1 MSKYLNPMTDYGFKK
16 LFGEEASKHFL
27 IDFLNSVFEDFI
39 PQIAD
44 LSYGKNEH
52 LGAKLI
58 DRNVIFDL
66 YCKDLAGNHFIIE
79 LQKAH
84 QTYFKQRTLYYAT
97 FAIQEQAQKGK
108 EWDFKLNPVY
118 CLSILNFNFEDN
130 QEANKYL
137 TKVRL
142 QDIETG
148 KVVID
153 ALNFAFLECKK
164 FKKQITVDSSKQDKW
179 IYALSHLAEIQD
191 QPTELQE
198 KLFKDF
204 FEYANIQ
211 TLDLDAKAA
220 YNASVSYYQDIHNI
234 EAQNLEKGKLEGK
247 KLGLEEGKKLG
258 LEEGKKLGLEKG
270 KLEGK
275 LEIARKMKQR
285 NTPIEYI
292 IADTGLTKAQIEAL

>member
-130 QEANKYL
+130 
-137 TKVRL
+137 
-142 QDIETG
+142 
-148 KVVID
+148 
-153 ALNFAFLECKK
+153 
-164 FKKQITVDSSKQDKW
+164 
-179 IYALSHLAEIQD
+179 
-191 QPTELQE
+191 
-198 KLFKDF
+198 
-204 FEYANIQ
+204 
-211 TLDLDAKAA
+211 
-220 YNASVSYYQDIHNI
+220 
-234 EAQNLEKGKLEGK
+234 
-247 KLGLEEGKKLG
+247 
-258 LEEGKKLGLEKG
+258 
-270 KLEGK
+270 
-275 LEIARKMKQR
+275 
-285 NTPIEYI
+285 
-292 IADTGLTKAQIEAL
+292 